1 MVNERLTPFERLES
15 QSEDKRSGPQIE
27 AVDTLISQRK
37 AHQKMIR
44 RTKWL
49 KRLGVL
55 VLSLVLALLS
65 YVYTKTPLSTLNR
78 IEIQG
83 NQVLSKQEILSALHV
98 KVSDALYTVDM
109 VELNQRLSQID
120 LVRHGFISLS
130 SGNALRIE
138 VQEKRG
144 VALLILSTGMVM
156 LTDQDEFIE
165 MNAQRLLLSLN
176 LPLIVGMTDATEIAD
191 LARVLGTLNDEI
203 LVNISEIHKD
213 KTAFSEPQMRL
224 MMQDGNKVFAPLS
237 ALSALDKVIQVV
249 KMTNVKNSCFYIADI
264 SFSIV
269 KTQCPAT

>member
-1 MVNERLTPFERLES
+1 MANKRLTPFVRLDS
-15 QSEDKRSGPQIE
+15 QSEDKRSAHQIE

-37 AHQKMIR
+37 AHQKMMR
-44 RTKWL
+44 RNKWL

-55 VLSLVLALLS
+55 GLTLVLALVS

-98 KVSDALYTVDM
+98 KVNDALYSVDL
-109 VELNQRLSQID
+109 VDLKTRLSQID
-120 LVRHGFISLS
+120 LVRTGFVSLA

-144 VALLILSTGMVM
+144 VALLMLSTGVVL
-156 LTDQDEFIE
+156 LTDQDELIE

-203 LVNISEIHKD
+203 LVNISEIHKE

-237 ALSALDKVIQVV
+237 ALSALDKVLQVV
-249 KMTNVKNSCFYIADI
+249 KMTNVKNSCFYIADV

-269 KTQCPAT
+269 KTDCPVT

>member
-1 MVNERLTPFERLES
+1 MANKRLTPFVRLDS
-15 QSEDKRSGPQIE
+15 QSEDKRSGYQIE

-37 AHQKMIR
+37 AHQKMMR
-44 RTKWL
+44 RNKWL

-55 VLSLVLALLS
+55 GLTLVLALVS

-98 KVSDALYTVDM
+98 KVNDALYSVDL
-109 VELNQRLSQID
+109 VDLKTRLSQID
-120 LVRHGFISLS
+120 LVRTGFVSLA

-144 VALLILSTGMVM
+144 VALLMLSTGVVL
-156 LTDQDEFIE
+156 LTDQDELIE

-203 LVNISEIHKD
+203 LVNISEIHKE

-237 ALSALDKVIQVV
+237 ALSALDKVLQVV
-249 KMTNVKNSCFYIADI
+249 KMTNVKNSCFYIADV

-269 KTQCPAT
+269 KTDCPVT